1 MSSFFNQ
8 AKIIN
13 VYYNK
18 GDRKPYDVNGKPIA
32 YIGEESIG
40 STEATT
46 LRFYLGEN
54 IDSSTAIIV
63 TKRADGE
70 RRIDICLKVENGVDS
85 YYQVTLN
92 SWYSQVKGKATLVF
106 KVYNGDV
113 EFDSEEMPTEIVSVE
128 GRIVV
133 SDIFNLEIAYA
144 PDSDFVVPPDDV
156 PEYAQWFLA
165 LSQKLDKV
173 DSVTVDIALPE
184 PLEDNNYNNRYF
196 FIQNEGVGKL
206 FYIDGNEPIEVVWGV
221 GTIQLTPSG
230 NGDVV
235 TGLEAG
241 KLYWSEDK
249 GTIVGG
255 LYDDQV
261 VGIGDGF
268 FWFVKAKVGEANI
281 TKGDVVQFA
290 GNVGGQIVVK
300 KADFAEITAQPDLLM
315 GVAKHNIIAGNK
327 GYIVAIGRLDNINTS
342 GFSTPIL
349 YLSTTTPGQLTSTKP
364 TNGFKGSI
372 AAIGRASTE
381 GGSNGFLLVRPNF
394 IKGINEAT
402 DVLITSLTNKDILRW
417 NSTSGRWENN
427 ADLTDLETNLQDYKD
442 DIADGTIIVGKAEN
456 DKDGLEFDATY
467 LKKTTASSTYLTQA
481 NASSTY
487 LTQANA
493 TAIYIPLS
501 QKSIPNGVATLGV
514 DGRVLPSQLPGSI
527 GEVLEYP
534 TLLDFPEVGAAE
546 KIFIAVDTNK
556 TYRWSGT
563 QYVEISQSLALGET
577 TETAFA
583 GSRGVA
589 LETLTDNIVDGT
601 QGLTD
606 TRITNSAT
614 TIQPL
619 IVNGIA
625 DTSTNLQE
633 WQLNG
638 SVVASLTGGG
648 DFRTSFLSAISG
660 NNNGRISF
668 TSTGALISRNIAD
681 ANNALRVNLA
691 NSSATGNIANFQ
703 FAGANKLEVTKD
715 GFLNQDGVRLFHQP
729 VNNSNTFFGNESGG
743 TNTTGTSNS
752 GFGRRSFLAL
762 TTGSNNVGV
771 GVSSLRLTTTGSGN
785 VAVGLSAGNTN
796 TTGNT
801 NTFIGNAAGFNDSQL
816 ATATNS
822 TALGNGS
829 YTDASNQMVFG
840 NASVTQFKFD
850 RNTGAIALL
859 PQTTISSAN
868 FPPLLTERTST
879 GTNNP
884 LTASSLR
891 AKTSNDMVDGFG
903 SVFLFEITDNANVN
917 NAIASF
923 GASRSGADNSGR
935 LIFRTFNTGTE
946 TEKMT
951 ILPDGKVGIGTSS
964 PATQLD
970 ITAGDISPLRAT
982 RTSTQTDTVRFLG
995 TNRHKTSGDMVD
1007 GFGSRFSLAIED
1019 NANVENVIGAISA
1032 IRSGADNS
1040 GRFAI
1045 ETSNAGTLS
1054 EKVSVLPTGLVGIN
1068 ETSPSA
1074 QLQVKSGAT
1083 DRVGLII
1090 DTISGFNQAL
1100 NLEEFRVNTSVVAR
1114 INGFGSFATGGSIFN
1129 LVNINNANITPAST
1143 GTTISRNIADANPA
1157 LIVNQ
1162 ANAGSTGDILR
1173 LQKAG
1178 SSLGVFTHEG
1188 RLGIGNTNPDQKLT
1202 ITTSS
1207 GSNYTKTTNG
1217 TTTVFSGV
1225 ESSNLG
1231 LFGTTSNHATI
1242 FITNDSER
1250 MRITSGGEVYIAGT
1264 TDQGAY
1270 NLQVNGTGV
1279 WGAGAYV
1286 DGSDI
1291 RIKKEV
1297 KGLQDGLSVIE
1308 KLKPVTYLYE
1318 EKYSKDPNRQVGFI
1332 AQDLMEVLK
1341 EKDYM
1346 KGIVRQGKQIYS
1358 VAYQEIIP
1366 LLTKAVQE
1374 LSAELKAI
1382 KSKLNMPDRP
1392 VEHVEYVPPVA
1403 EPLVKTNNQ
1412 VIQTNNAT
1420 TQPMSQVVQENFEP
1434 ITNFEYDENE

>member
-18 GDRKPYDVNGKPIA
+18 GDRKPYNINGKPIA

-40 STEATT
+40 ANEATT
-46 LRFYLGEN
+46 IRFYLGEDL
-54 IDSSTAIIV
+54 DSSTAIIV
-63 TKRADGE
+63 AKRANGDT
-70 RRIDICLKVENGVDS
+70 RLDICDKFGTGVDS
-85 YYQVTLN
+85 YYELTLN
-92 SWYSQVKGKATLVF
+92 AWYAEFKGKMTIVF
-106 KVYNGDV
+106 KVYNGTV
-113 EFDSEEMPTEIVSVE
+113 TFDSSEMPTEIVSTT

-133 SDIFNLEIAYA
+133 SDIFNLDVAYA
-144 PDSDFVVPPDDV
+144 PDASTLVPPFETE
-156 PEYAQWFLA
+156 EYEDWFFA
-165 LSQKLDKV
+165 LSTKLDK
-173 DSVTVDIALPE
+173 SSSITVTGALPT
-184 PLEDNNYNNRYF
+184 LTGGVYDDRYF
-196 FIQNEGVGKL
+196 YVENEGVGKL
-206 FYIDGNEPIEVVWGV
+206 FYIDGSTAIEVVWGV

-268 FWFVKAKVGEANI
+268 FWFVKASEAI

-300 KADFAEITAQPDLLM
+300 KAVFAEITTQPDLLM
-315 GVAKHNIIAGNK
+315 GVAKHSIANGNK
-327 GYIVAIGRLDNINTS
+327 GYIIAIGRLDNINTS

-442 DIADGTIIVGKAEN
+442 DINDGTIIVGKAEN
-456 DKDGLEFDATY
+456 DKDGNEFDATY
-467 LKKTTASSTYLTQA
+467 LKKTTASDTYLTQA

-493 TAIYIPLS
+493 TATYIPLS

-546 KIFIAVDTNK
+546 KIFIAADTNK

-606 TRITNSAT
+606 TRITNSAVGVVPVVVNAIAST
-614 TIQPL
+614 TANLQQWQ
-619 IVNGIA
+619 VNGTSQAVLNSTGTFFGIGIA
-625 DTSTNLQE
+625 NRNSTNNAYLNLQ
-633 WQLNG
+633 NAG
-638 SVVASLTGGG
+638 T
-648 DFRTSFLSAISG
+648 T
-660 NNNGRISF
+660 
-668 TSTGALISRNIAD
+668 ISRNIAD
-681 ANNALRVNLA
+681 ANPSLIVNLA
-691 NSSATGNIANFQ
+691 NSSSTGNIANFQ
-703 FAGANKLEVTKD
+703 FASANKLEVTKD
-715 GFLNQDGVRLFHQP
+715 GFLNQNGVRLFHQP

-850 RNTGAIALL
+850 RNSNSESFFSNVNVGVNATGRYIDVMNGTADLQRL
-859 PQTTISSAN
+859 RLTTS
-868 FPPLLTERTST
+868 
-879 GTNNP
+879 GTN
-884 LTASSLR
+884 A
-891 AKTSNDMVDGFG
+891 V
-903 SVFLFEITDNANVN
+903 I
-917 NAIASF
+917 IATRS
-923 GASRSGADNSGR
+923 SGAVPNM
-935 LIFRTFNTGTE
+935 LFQIQATE
-946 TEKMT
+946 AMR
-951 ILPDGKVGIGTSS
+951 
-964 PATQLD
+964 
-970 ITAGDISPLRAT
+970 ITAG
-982 RTSTQTDTVRFLG
+982 
-995 TNRHKTSGDMVD
+995 
-1007 GFGSRFSLAIED
+1007 SLI
-1019 NANVENVIGAISA
+1019 
-1032 IRSGADNS
+1032 
-1040 GRFAI
+1040 
-1045 ETSNAGTLS
+1045 
-1054 EKVSVLPTGLVGIN
+1054 GIN
-1068 ETSPSA
+1068 ETSPTA

-1083 DRVGLII
+1083 TRVPLIV
-1090 DTISGFNQAL
+1090 DTLASHTANLAEWRVNGTAL
-1100 NLEEFRVNTSVVAR
+1100 NVMTSA
-1114 INGFGSFATGGSIFN
+1114 
-1129 LVNINNANITPAST
+1129 
-1143 GTTISRNIADANPA
+1143 
-1157 LIVNQ
+1157 
-1162 ANAGSTGDILR
+1162 
-1173 LQKAG
+1173 
-1178 SSLGVFTHEG
+1178 G
-1188 RLGIGNTNPDQKLT
+1188 RLGIGTSAPATNLEVKSLT
-1202 ITTSS
+1202 TGGNVTFRLQNDGTATGNQFIEFYRS
-1207 GSNYTKTTNG
+1207 GADYGQIYYRVGGGTGGGMFFSAPKTDGVISFLTGGTNETTN
-1217 TTTVFSGV
+1217 
-1225 ESSNLG
+1225 L
-1231 LFGTTSNHATI
+1231 
-1242 FITNDSER
+1242 R
-1250 MRITSGGEVYIAGT
+1250 MRITSAGNVGIGTTAPQRLLSLVTNTNDEGIQIHRKSSTLNEYAVLGLRVSASDSANNLVELRGIRTEANGGSTFSVHTFNAGT
-1264 TDQGAY
+1264 QTSPERFRINEDGNVGIGTTSPGAK
-1270 NLQVNGTGV
+1270 LEVNGNQKIKLQLFIDNSTN
-1279 WGAGAYV
+1279 AGENAIVLDSGGSAEPFYV
-1286 DGSDI
+1286 EADGDVYNQNGTYGTSSDV
-1291 RIKKEV
+1291 RIKENIVNARNYTKDLMKLRVV
-1297 KGLQDGLSVIE
+1297 KYS
-1308 KLKPVTYLYE
+1308 LKE
-1318 EKYSKDPNRQVGFI
+1318 EKAKKPTHLGFVAQEFEQVFPNMVSTGKHGNINDFKSI
-1332 AQDLMEVLK
+1332 KTSVL
-1341 EKDYM
+1341 
-1346 KGIVRQGKQIYS
+1346 
-1358 VAYQEIIP
+1358 IP
-1366 LLTKAVQE
+1366 
-1374 LSAELKAI
+1374 
-1382 KSKLNMPDRP
+1382 M
-1392 VEHVEYVPPVA
+1392 
-1403 EPLVKTNNQ
+1403 LVKT
-1412 VIQTNNAT
+1412 IQELNARIVALEKGEPVPT
-1420 TQPMSQVVQENFEP
+1420 EPIEPEEPVVETPAEPEKPAFEP

>member
-18 GDRKPYDVNGKPIA
+18 GDRKPYNINGKPIA

-40 STEATT
+40 ANEATT
-46 LRFYLGEN
+46 IRFYLGEDL
-54 IDSSTAIIV
+54 DSSTAIIV
-63 TKRADGE
+63 AKRANGDT
-70 RRIDICLKVENGVDS
+70 RLDICEKFGTGVDS
-85 YYQVTLN
+85 YYELTLN
-92 SWYSQVKGKATLVF
+92 AWYAEFKGKMTIVF
-106 KVYNGDV
+106 KVYNGTV
-113 EFDSEEMPTEIVSVE
+113 TFDSSEMPTEITSTT

-133 SDIFNLEIAYA
+133 SDIFNLDVAYA
-144 PDSDFVVPPDDV
+144 PDASTLVPPFETE
-156 PEYAQWFLA
+156 EYEDWFFA
-165 LSQKLDKV
+165 LSTKLDK
-173 DSVTVDIALPE
+173 SSSITVTGALPT
-184 PLEDNNYNNRYF
+184 LTGGVYDDRYF
-196 FIQNEGVGKL
+196 YVENEGVGKL
-206 FYIDGNEPIEVVWGV
+206 FYIDGSTAIEVVWGV

-268 FWFVKAKVGEANI
+268 FWFVKVKVGEANI
-281 TKGDVVQFA
+281 AKGDVVQFA

-456 DKDGLEFDATY
+456 DKDGNEFDATY
-467 LKKTTASSTYLTQA
+467 LKKTTASDTYLTQA

-501 QKSIPNGVATLGV
+501 QKSIPNGVATLGT
-514 DGRVLPSQLPGSI
+514 DGRVLPSQLPSGI

-534 TLLDFPEVGAAE
+534 TLLDFPEEGAAE
-546 KIFIAVDTNK
+546 KIFIAADTNL

-577 TETAFA
+577 TETAFQ

-589 LETLTDNIVDGT
+589 LETLTTNIVNGT

-625 DTSTNLQE
+625 DTTADLLRLQ
-633 WQLNG
+633 
-638 SVVASLTGGG
+638 
-648 DFRTSFLSAISG
+648 
-660 NNNGRISF
+660 
-668 TSTGALISRNIAD
+668 
-681 ANNALRVNLA
+681 VN
-691 NSSATGNIANFQ
+691 
-703 FAGANKLEVTKD
+703 GANKLEVTKD
-715 GFLNQDGVRLFHQP
+715 GFLNQNGTRLFHQTGGT
-729 VNNSNTFFGNESGG
+729 SNTFFGNQSGNLTLTSGSTSAFGHRSLASLTSADENTAFGFDSLRFVTSGPRNTAFG
-743 TNTTGTSNS
+743 TNSGRSLTTASNS
-752 GFGRRSFLAL
+752 VFVGRS
-762 TTGSNNVGV
+762 
-771 GVSSLRLTTTGSGN
+771 
-785 VAVGLSAGNTN
+785 
-796 TTGNT
+796 
-801 NTFIGNAAGFNDSQL
+801 AGFNALQL
-816 ATATNS
+816 VSGTNM
-822 TALGNGS
+822 TALG
-829 YTDASNQMVFG
+829 YEAFTDKSNQMVFG
-840 NASVTQFKFD
+840 NASVVEFKFD
-850 RNTGAIALL
+850 RNSGAVLVAPKIGIGTSSPVAPLQVATPDATAYQRALKL
-859 PQTTISSAN
+859 GVGSLTNSSGAYIEFPSTTIDN
-868 FPPLLTERTST
+868 
-879 GTNNP
+879 
-884 LTASSLR
+884 
-891 AKTSNDMVDGFG
+891 FG
-903 SVFLFEITDNANVN
+903 SRIGGGREGTGGS
-917 NAIASF
+917 SF
-923 GASRSGADNSGR
+923 
-935 LIFRTFNTGTE
+935 LIFDTTNTATVV
-946 TEKMT
+946 TEKMRIT
-951 ILPDGKVGIGTSS
+951 GDGKVGIGTSAPVTTLS
-964 PATQLD
+964 LLVPANDDGIQIRRNSASNNDYATLGFRISASESTRNFVEFRGIRTNRVNSGDSDLTILTSTGGAAPTEKMRIRDDGKVGIGTNAPVTLLSLVSTSNTDGIQIRRNSVTTGDYASLGFR
-970 ITAGDISPLRAT
+970 INNTNVANNFAEIRGVRTNLVNAGD
-982 RTSTQTDTVRFLG
+982 TDLTFLTVRFTGASVPTEKMRITSDGNVGIG
-995 TNRHKTSGDMVD
+995 TTNPSNILQVRKDQTSDTAV
-1007 GFGSRFSLAIED
+1007 
-1019 NANVENVIGAISA
+1019 VV
-1032 IRSGADNS
+1032 
-1040 GRFAI
+1040 
-1045 ETSNAGTLS
+1045 SNAGTTGATTTMS
-1054 EKVSVLPTGLVGIN
+1054 FVLQESDTPQGWFRRYRDGTGRTEIGYSDIL
-1068 ETSPSA
+1068 TF
-1074 QLQVKSGAT
+1074 SGA
-1083 DRVGLII
+1083 V
-1090 DTISGFNQAL
+1090 
-1100 NLEEFRVNTSVVAR
+1100 
-1114 INGFGSFATGGSIFN
+1114 
-1129 LVNINNANITPAST
+1129 T
-1143 GTTISRNIADANPA
+1143 GT
-1157 LIVNQ
+1157 
-1162 ANAGSTGDILR
+1162 
-1173 LQKAG
+1173 K
-1178 SSLGVFTHEG
+1178 
-1188 RLGIGNTNPDQKLT
+1188 
-1202 ITTSS
+1202 
-1207 GSNYTKTTNG
+1207 
-1217 TTTVFSGV
+1217 V
-1225 ESSNLG
+1225 E
-1231 LFGTTSNHATI
+1231 H
-1242 FITNDSER
+1242 
-1250 MRITSGGEVYIAGT
+1250 MRIASGGEVYIAGT

-1403 EPLVKTNNQ
+1403 EPLVETNNQ

>member
-113 EFDSEEMPTEIVSVE
+113 EFDSEEMPTEILSVE
-128 GRIVV
+128 GRIIV

-173 DSVTVDIALPE
+173 DSITVDIALPE

-235 TGLEAG
+235 AGLEAG
-241 KLYWSEDK
+241 KLYWSEDR

-268 FWFVKAKVGEANI
+268 FWFVKASEAI
-281 TKGDVVQFA
+281 SKGDVVQFA

-300 KADFAEITAQPDLLM
+300 KAVFAEITTQPDLLM
-315 GVAKHNIIAGNK
+315 GVAKHSIANGNK

-349 YLSTTTPGQLTSTKP
+349 YLSTTTAGQLTSTKP

-456 DKDGLEFDATY
+456 DKDGNEFDATY

-534 TLLDFPEVGAAE
+534 SLLDFPEEGAAE

-619 IVNGIA
+619 IVNGVVDTTA
-625 DTSTNLQE
+625 DLLRLQV
-633 WQLNG
+633 G
-638 SVVASLTGGG
+638 SV
-648 DFRTSFLSAISG
+648 
-660 NNNGRISF
+660 
-668 TSTGALISRNIAD
+668 
-681 ANNALRVNLA
+681 NA
-691 NSSATGNIANFQ
+691 
-703 FAGANKLEVTKD
+703 LEVTKD
-715 GFLNQDGVRLFHQP
+715 GIINKSVANSVVITQNNVPILSTFKHPTGSTAVPDGF
-729 VNNSNTFFGNESGG
+729 NTFVGRAGNTTMGSTATNTAHASYNTAVGVG
-743 TNTTGTSNS
+743 SLRDNTTGFANSVLGFDGMLLNTTGNNNSAFGYGSLFSNTTGGSNTGIGRDS
-752 GFGRRSFLAL
+752 GRSI
-762 TTGSNNVGV
+762 TTGSNNTFVG
-771 GVSSLRLTTTGSGN
+771 RN
-785 VAVGLSAGNTN
+785 AGNSGAWGTQ
-796 TTGNT
+796 
-801 NTFIGNAAGFNDSQL
+801 S
-816 ATATNS
+816 ATISNS
-822 TALGNGS
+822 TAIGYES
-829 YTDASNQMVFG
+829 FTDASNQMVFG

-850 RNTGAIALL
+850 RNSGAVLVAPNIGIGTASPVGKLDIQSSRTTAYDATAVNNDFFRIRNLHNSGGTNQESGLSLYVSSDNGSTNGIVQLSAIA
-859 PQTTISSAN
+859 PTTSSNTADFAIRTRN
-868 FPPLLTERTST
+868 AGVMAERM
-879 GTNNP
+879 
-884 LTASSLR
+884 R
-891 AKTSNDMVDGFG
+891 
-903 SVFLFEITDNANVN
+903 
-917 NAIASF
+917 
-923 GASRSGADNSGR
+923 
-935 LIFRTFNTGTE
+935 
-946 TEKMT
+946 
-951 ILPDGKVGIGTSS
+951 ILADGKVGIGTTSPTQRLQLNDSGANQILMSVTNSSTGSGAEDGLHVGIGGSGDAFIWNKENTHTAFGTNNTERMRIASNGNVGIGTTS
-964 PATQLD
+964 PASYG
-970 ITAGDISPLRAT
+970 AGY
-982 RTSTQTDTVRFLG
+982 RTLALSNTDGAVIDFMAGASRIGTIYTDT
-995 TNRHKTSGDMVD
+995 TY
-1007 GFGSRFSLAIED
+1007 
-1019 NANVENVIGAISA
+1019 
-1032 IRSGADNS
+1032 
-1040 GRFAI
+1040 
-1045 ETSNAGTLS
+1045 TLS
-1054 EKVSVLPTGLVGIN
+1054 AVTSIPMRFMTNDTERMRIDSAGLVGI
-1068 ETSPSA
+1068 
-1074 QLQVKSGAT
+1074 
-1083 DRVGLII
+1083 
-1090 DTISGFNQAL
+1090 
-1100 NLEEFRVNTSVVAR
+1100 
-1114 INGFGSFATGGSIFN
+1114 
-1129 LVNINNANITPAST
+1129 
-1143 GTTISRNIADANPA
+1143 
-1157 LIVNQ
+1157 
-1162 ANAGSTGDILR
+1162 
-1173 LQKAG
+1173 
-1178 SSLGVFTHEG
+1178 
-1188 RLGIGNTNPDQKLT
+1188 
-1202 ITTSS
+1202 
-1207 GSNYTKTTNG
+1207 
-1217 TTTVFSGV
+1217 
-1225 ESSNLG
+1225 
-1231 LFGTTSNHATI
+1231 GTTSPTAKLTVSGTDVNSAIDFNNTFTSTGRNYRWVSLNTGGFAVEDMTANAERLRI
-1242 FITNDSER
+1242 ASDGNVGIGRTSPQTKLEVSADLTETARFSYSVAPTSYYLRVRQTNPVSAVVAWNFDVRNNDSQFDNTLVLDRGNVGVGTATPGAKLAVVGGDTLIEK
-1250 MRITSGGEVYIAGT
+1250 SGGGT
-1264 TDQGAY
+1264 LSLQNPGVNAY
-1270 NLQVNGTGV
+1270 NMVGGADLNFYANGGANLRMNLTNGGALYNTTGTY
-1279 WGAGAYV
+1279 GTI
-1286 DGSDI
+1286 SDI
-1291 RIKKEV
+1291 RVKENIVTARDYTEDLMKLRVV
-1297 KGLQDGLSVIE
+1297 KYS
-1308 KLKPVTYLYE
+1308 LKE
-1318 EKYSKDPNRQVGFI
+1318 EKAIKPTKLGFI
-1332 AQDLMEVLK
+1332 AQEV
-1341 EKDYM
+1341 EKIFPNMIENTKRD
-1346 KGIVRQGKQIYS
+1346 GLNDFKQIKTS
-1358 VAYQEIIP
+1358 ILIP
-1366 LLTKAVQE
+1366 
-1374 LSAELKAI
+1374 
-1382 KSKLNMPDRP
+1382 M
-1392 VEHVEYVPPVA
+1392 
-1403 EPLVKTNNQ
+1403 LVKT
-1412 VIQTNNAT
+1412 IQRLNARITALEKGEPAPVEPIEPEEPVVET
-1420 TQPMSQVVQENFEP
+1420 TPEPEFEP

>member
-18 GDRKPYDVNGKPIA
+18 GDRKPYNINGKPIA

-40 STEATT
+40 ANEATT
-46 LRFYLGEN
+46 IRFYLGEDL
-54 IDSSTAIIV
+54 DSSTAIIV
-63 TKRADGE
+63 AKRANGDT
-70 RRIDICLKVENGVDS
+70 RLDICEKFGTGVDS
-85 YYQVTLN
+85 YYELTLN
-92 SWYSQVKGKATLVF
+92 AWYAEFKGKMTIVF
-106 KVYNGDV
+106 KVYNGTV
-113 EFDSEEMPTEIVSVE
+113 TFDSSEMPTEITSTT
-128 GRIVV
+128 GRIIV
-133 SDIFNLEIAYA
+133 SDIFNLDVAYA
-144 PDSDFVVPPDDV
+144 PDASTLVPPYETD
-156 PEYAQWFLA
+156 EYEDWFFG
-165 LSQKLDKV
+165 LSTKLDKAQ
-173 DSVTVDIALPE
+173 SITVTGALPE
-184 PLEDNNYNNRYF
+184 NLTEINSVTSLGVYNDRYF
-196 FIQNEGVGKL
+196 YVENEGVGKL
-206 FYIDGNEPIEVVWGV
+206 FYIDDTTAIEVVWGV

-281 TKGDVVQFA
+281 AKGDVVQFA

-349 YLSTTTPGQLTSTKP
+349 YLSTTTAGQLTSTKP

-372 AAIGRASTE
+372 AAIGRASTG

-417 NSTSGRWENN
+417 DSTSGRWENN

-467 LKKTTASSTYLTQA
+467 LKKADASTTYLTQA

-534 TLLDFPEVGAAE
+534 TLLDFPEEGAAE

-556 TYRWSGT
+556 TYRWTGT

-715 GFLNQDGVRLFHQP
+715 GFLNQNGVRFIDT
-729 VNNSNTFFGNESGG
+729 NGTGNTHVGLTSGG
-743 TNTTGTSNS
+743 ASIKGEYNIAVGQLALSGINNAAATSNIMVGWNAGSAITS
-752 GFGRRSFLAL
+752 GN
-762 TTGSNNVGV
+762 TNVGV
-771 GVSSLRLTTTGSGN
+771 GHRGAGSITTGFGN
-785 VAVGLSAGNTN
+785 TFAGHNAGNN
-796 TTGNT
+796 V
-801 NTFIGNAAGFNDSQL
+801 SQL
-816 ATATNS
+816 ATAQNS
-822 TALGNGS
+822 TAIGNGS
-829 YTDASNQMVFG
+829 FTDASNQMVFG

-850 RNTGAIALL
+850 RNSGALVL
-859 PQTTISSAN
+859 MPQTSISSAT
-868 FPPLLTERTST
+868 FPPLSAERTTTLTSGIVGVIRLLHTTT
-879 GTNNP
+879 G
-884 LTASSLR
+884 
-891 AKTSNDMVDGFG
+891 DMTDGFG
-903 SVFLFEITDNANVN
+903 NVISFQIKDNLGVN
-917 NAIASF
+917 NEV
-923 GASRSGADNSGR
+923 GAVGSIRSGADNSGR
-935 LIFRTFNTGTE
+935 LSFQTANAGTL

-951 ILPDGKVGIGTSS
+951 IMPDGKVGIGTSA
-964 PATQLD
+964 PATTLTLVTNANSDGIQVRRNSGTTNDYALLGFR
-970 ITAGDISPLRAT
+970 ITT
-982 RTSTQTDTVRFLG
+982 TDVNVNFAEIRGVR
-995 TNRHKTSGDMVD
+995 TNRAV
-1007 GFGSRFSLAIED
+1007 
-1019 NANVENVIGAISA
+1019 SA
-1032 IRSGADNS
+1032 DTDLS
-1040 GRFAI
+1040 FH
-1045 ETSNAGTLS
+1045 TYSN
-1054 EKVSVLPTGLVGIN
+1054 SVLG
-1068 ETSPSA
+1068 
-1074 QLQVKSGAT
+1074 
-1083 DRVGLII
+1083 
-1090 DTISGFNQAL
+1090 
-1100 NLEEFRVNTSVVAR
+1100 
-1114 INGFGSFATGGSIFN
+1114 
-1129 LVNINNANITPAST
+1129 
-1143 GTTISRNIADANPA
+1143 
-1157 LIVNQ
+1157 
-1162 ANAGSTGDILR
+1162 
-1173 LQKAG
+1173 
-1178 SSLGVFTHEG
+1178 
-1188 RLGIGNTNPDQKLT
+1188 
-1202 ITTSS
+1202 
-1207 GSNYTKTTNG
+1207 
-1217 TTTVFSGV
+1217 
-1225 ESSNLG
+1225 
-1231 LFGTTSNHATI
+1231 
-1242 FITNDSER
+1242 ER
-1250 MRITSGGEVYIAGT
+1250 MRIRDDGNVGIGTSSPGTKLTLDSGDLRIQSLKSTNATIQSIVFRNTNSSGFDVANIKGITGANIFEGVLAFDTKDSGGTMNERMRILSNGKVGIGTNAPVRLLSLVTSSNDDGLQIRRNSNTTNDFASLAFRINTSENNLNYGEIRAIRTNRVNQGDTDLSFHTFVGPGTLNERMRIRDDGNVGIGT
-1264 TDQGAY
+1264 TSPGAK
-1270 NLQVNGTGV
+1270 LEVNGNQKIKLQLFIDNSTN
-1279 WGAGAYV
+1279 AGENAIVLDSGGSTEPFYV
-1286 DGSDI
+1286 EADGDVYNQNGTYGTSSDV
-1291 RIKKEV
+1291 RIKENIVNARNYTKDLMKLRVV
-1297 KGLQDGLSVIE
+1297 KYS
-1308 KLKPVTYLYE
+1308 LKE
-1318 EKYSKDPNRQVGFI
+1318 EKAKKPTHLGFVAQEFEQVFPNMVSTGKHGNINDFKSI
-1332 AQDLMEVLK
+1332 KTSVL
-1341 EKDYM
+1341 
-1346 KGIVRQGKQIYS
+1346 
-1358 VAYQEIIP
+1358 IP
-1366 LLTKAVQE
+1366 MLVKTIQE
-1374 LSAELKAI
+1374 LNGELNAI
-1382 KSKLNMPDRP
+1382 KSKLGMPTETIEQVEP
-1392 VEHVEYVPPVA
+1392 VLETN
-1403 EPLVKTNNQ
+1403 EP
-1412 VIQTNNAT
+1412 
-1420 TQPMSQVVQENFEP
+1420 VVQPTPEPVKETFEP

>member
-18 GDRKPYDVNGKPIA
+18 GDRKPYNINGKPIA

-40 STEATT
+40 ANEATT
-46 LRFYLGEN
+46 IRFYLGEDL
-54 IDSSTAIIV
+54 DSSTAIIV
-63 TKRADGE
+63 AKRANGDT
-70 RRIDICLKVENGVDS
+70 RLDICEKFGTGVDS
-85 YYQVTLN
+85 YYELTLN
-92 SWYSQVKGKATLVF
+92 AWYAEFKGKMTIVF
-106 KVYNGDV
+106 KVYNGTV
-113 EFDSEEMPTEIVSVE
+113 TFDSSEMPTEIVSTT

-133 SDIFNLEIAYA
+133 SDIFNLDVAYA
-144 PDSDFVVPPDDV
+144 PDASTLVPPFETE
-156 PEYAQWFLA
+156 EYEDWFFA
-165 LSQKLDKV
+165 LSTKLDK
-173 DSVTVDIALPE
+173 SSSITVTGALPT
-184 PLEDNNYNNRYF
+184 LTGGVYDDRYF
-196 FIQNEGVGKL
+196 YVENEGVGKL
-206 FYIDGNEPIEVVWGV
+206 FYIDGSTAIEVVWGV

-281 TKGDVVQFA
+281 AKGDVVQFA

-300 KADFAEITAQPDLLM
+300 KAVFAEITTQPDLLM

-342 GFSTPIL
+342 GDNFSITQPIL

-372 AAIGRASTE
+372 AAIGRASTG

-417 NSTSGRWENN
+417 DSTSGRWENN

-442 DIADGTIIVGKAEN
+442 DINDGTIIVGKAEN

-534 TLLDFPEVGAAE
+534 TLLDFPEEGAAE

-691 NSSATGNIANFQ
+691 NSSSTGNIANFQ

-715 GFLNQDGVRLFHQP
+715 GFLNQNGTRLFHQTGAT
-729 VNNSNTFFGNESGG
+729 SNTFFGTTSGNLTLTG
-743 TNTTGTSNS
+743 TNNNGYGLNSLVNLTSGSSNTAVGS
-752 GFGRRSFLAL
+752 NAL
-762 TTGSNNVGV
+762 LNTTTGSNNVGF
-771 GVSSLRLTTTGSGN
+771 GIAAGRSITTGG
-785 VAVGLSAGNTN
+785 
-796 TTGNT
+796 T
-801 NTFIGNAAGFNDSQL
+801 NTFVGRNAGFNDLQL

-822 TALGNGS
+822 TAIGNEA

-850 RNTGAIALL
+850 RNSNSESFFSNVNVGVNATGRYIDVMNGTADLQRL
-859 PQTTISSAN
+859 RLTTS
-868 FPPLLTERTST
+868 
-879 GTNNP
+879 GTN
-884 LTASSLR
+884 A
-891 AKTSNDMVDGFG
+891 V
-903 SVFLFEITDNANVN
+903 I
-917 NAIASF
+917 IATRS
-923 GASRSGADNSGR
+923 SGAVPNM
-935 LIFRTFNTGTE
+935 LFQIQATE
-946 TEKMT
+946 AM
-951 ILPDGKVGIGTSS
+951 
-964 PATQLD
+964 
-970 ITAGDISPLRAT
+970 R
-982 RTSTQTDTVRFLG
+982 
-995 TNRHKTSGDMVD
+995 
-1007 GFGSRFSLAIED
+1007 
-1019 NANVENVIGAISA
+1019 ISA
-1032 IRSGADNS
+1032 GS
-1040 GRFAI
+1040 
-1045 ETSNAGTLS
+1045 
-1054 EKVSVLPTGLVGIN
+1054 LVGIN
-1068 ETSPSA
+1068 EASPSA
-1074 QLQVKSGAT
+1074 QLQVKSNAT
-1083 DRVGLII
+1083 DRVGLIV
-1090 DTISGFNQAL
+1090 DTLASHTANIQEWKVNGSIIS
-1100 NLEEFRVNTSVVAR
+1100 R
-1114 INGFGSFATGGSIFN
+1114 IASGGSFISNSTIFATSGLANGSSGNNSIFVPGATGA
-1129 LVNINNANITPAST
+1129 LIT
-1143 GTTISRNIADANPA
+1143 RNIADANPA
-1157 LIVNQ
+1157 LTVNQ
-1162 ANAGSTGDILR
+1162 INAGSTGDILR

-1188 RLGIGNTNPDQKLT
+1188 RLGIGTTTPGQLLDVNGASRFRNTFFFGATDNIGVISWSDSSPARFILRGQSGYGLSLGTSGVNDRLFINTSGDVGIGNTSPSNILQVKKDQ
-1202 ITTSS
+1202 TSDTAVVV
-1207 GSNYTKTTNG
+1207 SNAG
-1217 TTTVFSGV
+1217 TTGATTTLSFVLQESDTPQGWFRRYRDGTGRTEIGYSDILTFSGAVTGTKV
-1225 ESSNLG
+1225 E
-1231 LFGTTSNHATI
+1231 H
-1242 FITNDSER
+1242 
-1250 MRITSGGEVYIAGT
+1250 MRIASGGEVYIAGT

-1403 EPLVKTNNQ
+1403 EPLVETNNQ